1 MEDLERSIKGLQ
13 NTMDRA
19 KKLVNQ
25 IKLKNSSWIS
35 LGVDNEDVKNAIELL
50 KKVEVNLALLLDS
63 VWEIPSLIAD
73 DEQKTA
79 LVNEGINLIFSDL
92 NAIYDDV
99 KHIRKDIESRRE
111 QRNNVKH
118 LDAHFMLFENH
129 CLRIKKHLDTILLA
143 SQ

>member
-1 MEDLERSIKGLQ
+1 MEDLERSIKGIQ
-13 NTMDRA
+13 NTMDKA

-25 IKLKNSSWIS
+25 IKLENSGLIS

-50 KKVEVNLALLLDS
+50 KSIEVNLALLLDA

-79 LVNEGINLIFSDL
+79 LVNEGINLTFSDL

-99 KHIRKDIESRRE
+99 KHIRKDIESESE
-111 QRNNVKH
+111 QRRNVKH

-129 CLRIKKHLDTILLA
+129 CLRIKKRLDILLSA
-143 SQ
+143 S